1 MRRKTKGNP
10 YKEELRTKSL
20 WRRVIHSQCVRRNP
34 MGWHNKRTKDR
45 WWQWWWLKFQHD
57 PTVAHVGKQQQL
69 QPSAG
74 AQSPRIERGCSIRIG
89 WVAQHPMRVVRLTL
103 RCSKILHN
111 ALKYWSYR
119 GSHWLVFYIFEVTVI
134 WQYVVGC
141 CGQFWSEWEI
151 TSEEDW
157 RLNLKVLRLKS

>member
-1 MRRKTKGNP
+1 MVAWSNLCSKFKPPPKKKQFQESRGLHFKHSQHKNVWTIFNWYSISMRRKTKGNP
-10 YKEELRTKSL
+10 HKEELRTKSL

-74 AQSPRIERGCSIRIG
+74 AQSPRIER
-89 WVAQHPMRVVRLTL
+89 RVFNQNRVG
-103 RCSKILHN
+103 
-111 ALKYWSYR
+111 
-119 GSHWLVFYIFEVTVI
+119 GSAPHASCKTYFKMF
-134 WQYVVGC
+134 
-141 CGQFWSEWEI
+141 
-151 TSEEDW
+151 
-157 RLNLKVLRLKS
+157 